1 MKWTEQE
8 QGGPNRIEWTNV
20 DQIRTNGQIRTKVDI
35 MYRIGTYKTELGQ
48 VGSNRTTVNQIG
60 PMSTKQDQ
68 SEHNRPNEIEV
79 DRI

>member
-8 QGGPNRIEWTNV
+8 QGGPNRIESTNV

-35 MYRIGTYKTELGQ
+35 MYRIGTYKTELDQ